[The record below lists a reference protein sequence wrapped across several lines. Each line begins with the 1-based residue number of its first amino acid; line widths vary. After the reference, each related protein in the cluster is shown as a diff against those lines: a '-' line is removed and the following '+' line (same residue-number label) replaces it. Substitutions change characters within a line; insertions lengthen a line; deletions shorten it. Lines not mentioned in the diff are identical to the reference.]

1 LLKFKVLVLFIC
13 IFSIEAFTNELTINK
28 NLVINSISIEIMK
41 DADEVF
47 FKEKVNIDTGE
58 LVIKAD
64 SAIYS
69 NIKKIITLSG
79 NPSLINS
86 KSKDK
91 KFSGQASKIIF
102 FDNNKIQLSGNATMN
117 YDNLSISSNVIIFNP
132 QNGKISS
139 DE

>member
-1 LLKFKVLVLFIC
+1 MLKFKVLVIFIF
-13 IFSIEAFTNELTINK
+13 IFSVKAFTNELTINK

-86 KSKDK
+86 KLKDK

-102 FDNNKIQLSGNATMN
+102 FDNNKIQLSGDATMN

>member
-1 LLKFKVLVLFIC
+1 MLKFKLLVVF
-13 IFSIEAFTNELTINK
+13 IFSFQAFTSELTIKK

-41 DADEVF
+41 DADEIF

-58 LVIKAD
+58 LLIKAD

-69 NIKKIITLSG
+69 NLKKIITLSG

-117 YDNLSISSNVIIFNP
+117 YDDLSISSNVIIFNP

>member
-1 LLKFKVLVLFIC
+1 MLKFKLLVVF
-13 IFSIEAFTNELTINK
+13 IFSFQAFTSELTINK

-47 FKEKVNIDTGE
+47 FTENVNIDTGE

-69 NIKKIITLSG
+69 NLKKIITLSG

-117 YDNLSISSNVIIFNP
+117 YDDLSISSNVIIFNP

>member
-1 LLKFKVLVLFIC
+1 MLKFKLLVVF
-13 IFSIEAFTNELTINK
+13 IFSFQAFTSELTINK

-47 FKEKVNIDTGE
+47 FTENVNIDTGE
-58 LVIKAD
+58 LLIKAD

-69 NIKKIITLSG
+69 NLKKIITLSG

-117 YDNLSISSNVIIFNP
+117 YDDLSISSNVIIFNP

>member
-1 LLKFKVLVLFIC
+1 MLKFKLLVVF
-13 IFSIEAFTNELTINK
+13 IFSFQAFTSELTIKK

-41 DADEVF
+41 DADEIF

-58 LVIKAD
+58 LLIKAD

-69 NIKKIITLSG
+69 NLKKIITLSG

-86 KSKDK
+86 KSKDR

-117 YDNLSISSNVIIFNP
+117 YDDLSISSNVIIFNP

>member
-1 LLKFKVLVLFIC
+1 LLKFKVLVFFIF
-13 IFSIEAFTNELTINK
+13 IFSVKAFSNELTINK

>member
-1 LLKFKVLVLFIC
+1 MLKFKLLVVF
-13 IFSIEAFTNELTINK
+13 IFSFQAFTSELTINK

-41 DADEVF
+41 DADEIF

-58 LVIKAD
+58 LLIKAD

-69 NIKKIITLSG
+69 NLKKIITLSG

-86 KSKDK
+86 KSKDR

-102 FDNNKIQLSGNATMN
+102 FDNNKIQLFGNATMN
-117 YDNLSISSNVIIFNP
+117 YDDLSISSNVIIFNP

>member
-1 LLKFKVLVLFIC
+1 MLKFKLLVVF
-13 IFSIEAFTNELTINK
+13 IFSFQAFTSELTINK

-41 DADEVF
+41 DADEIF

-58 LVIKAD
+58 LLIKAD

-69 NIKKIITLSG
+69 NLKKIITLSG

-86 KSKDK
+86 KSKDR

-102 FDNNKIQLSGNATMN
+102 FDNNKIQLSGNAIMN
-117 YDNLSISSNVIIFNP
+117 YDDLSISSNVIIFNP

>member
-1 LLKFKVLVLFIC
+1 MLKFKLLVVF
-13 IFSIEAFTNELTINK
+13 IFSFQAFTSELTINK

-41 DADEVF
+41 DADEIF
-47 FKEKVNIDTGE
+47 FKEKVSIDTGE
-58 LVIKAD
+58 LLIKAD

-69 NIKKIITLSG
+69 NLKKIITLSG

-117 YDNLSISSNVIIFNP
+117 YDDLSISSNVIIFNP

>member
-1 LLKFKVLVLFIC
+1 
-13 IFSIEAFTNELTINK
+13 
-28 NLVINSISIEIMK
+28 MK

-86 KSKDK
+86 KLKDK

>member
-1 LLKFKVLVLFIC
+1 MLKFKLLVVF
-13 IFSIEAFTNELTINK
+13 IFSFQAFTSELTINK

-41 DADEVF
+41 DADEIF
-47 FKEKVNIDTGE
+47 FTENVNIDTGE
-58 LVIKAD
+58 LLIKAD

-69 NIKKIITLSG
+69 NLKKIITLSG

-117 YDNLSISSNVIIFNP
+117 YDDLSISSNVIIFNP

>member
-1 LLKFKVLVLFIC
+1 MLKFKLLVVF
-13 IFSIEAFTNELTINK
+13 IFSFQAFTSELTINK

-41 DADEVF
+41 DADEIF

-58 LVIKAD
+58 LLIKAD

-69 NIKKIITLSG
+69 NLKKIITLSG

-117 YDNLSISSNVIIFNP
+117 YDDLSISSNVIIFNP

>member
-1 LLKFKVLVLFIC
+1 MLKFKVLVFFIC
-13 IFSIEAFTNELTINK
+13 IFSIKAFTNELTINK

-79 NPSLINS
+79 NPSFINS

>member
-1 LLKFKVLVLFIC
+1 MLKFKVLVFFIC
-13 IFSIEAFTNELTINK
+13 IFSIKAFTNELTINK

-86 KSKDK
+86 KLKDK

>member
-1 LLKFKVLVLFIC
+1 LLKFKLLVVF
-13 IFSIEAFTNELTINK
+13 IFSFQAFTSELTINK

-41 DADEVF
+41 DADEIF

-58 LVIKAD
+58 LLIKAD

-69 NIKKIITLSG
+69 NLKKIITLSG

-117 YDNLSISSNVIIFNP
+117 YDDLSISSNVIIFNP

>member
-1 LLKFKVLVLFIC
+1 MLKFKLLVVF
-13 IFSIEAFTNELTINK
+13 IFSFQAFTSELTINK

-41 DADEVF
+41 DADEIF

-58 LVIKAD
+58 LLIKAD

-69 NIKKIITLSG
+69 NLKKIITLSG

-86 KSKDK
+86 KSKDR

-117 YDNLSISSNVIIFNP
+117 YDDLSISSNVIIFNP

>member
-1 LLKFKVLVLFIC
+1 MLKFKLLVVF
-13 IFSIEAFTNELTINK
+13 IFSFQAFTSELTINK

-41 DADEVF
+41 DADEIF

-58 LVIKAD
+58 LLIKAD

-69 NIKKIITLSG
+69 NLKKIITLSG
-79 NPSLINS
+79 EPSLINS

-117 YDNLSISSNVIIFNP
+117 YDDLSISSNVIIFNP